1 MGTREKHKEFL
12 FPCIANYYEKPL
24 VLTKAKGCTVTDED
38 GAEFLDF
45 FGGILTLSLGHC
57 NDEVNQAVTDQM
69 KTLGHTSTLYQSE
82 GQVKLAEKLAQI
94 TPGELKKSFF
104 VNSGTEANETAVVL
118 AKVFT
123 KRHEVIVLR
132 HSYAGRSTLALN
144 TAGHAPWRIMESSI
158 PGIKHAHAPYCYRC
172 PFNKTFPSCDLQ
184 CAKDLEELIQTETS
198 GSIAAFMA
206 EPIMGVGGFITPPD
220 DYFPMA
226 VGIARS
232 YGGVFICD
240 EVQTGFGRTG
250 DKWFGIEHSGV
261 EPEIMTMAKGIA
273 NGFPVGA
280 TIAKKEIADSLM
292 KPSISTFGGN
302 PVSMAAA
309 NKTIEIMSEKNIPK
323 IAGEKGRKVKD
334 FLSGL
339 YERFS
344 HIGEVRGRG
353 LMWGLELVKDRKSKA
368 PDPEFAVKLLE
379 ESKKLGLLMGKGGLY
394 GNVIRMAPSMLI
406 DDSDLDDGLKILEK
420 ALINCQKA

>member
-1 MGTREKHKEFL
+1 
-12 FPCIANYYEKPL
+12 
-24 VLTKAKGCTVTDED
+24 
-38 GAEFLDF
+38 
-45 FGGILTLSLGHC
+45 
-57 NDEVNQAVTDQM
+57 
-69 KTLGHTSTLYQSE
+69 
-82 GQVKLAEKLAQI
+82 
-94 TPGELKKSFF
+94 
-104 VNSGTEANETAVVL
+104 
-118 AKVFT
+118 
-123 KRHEVIVLR
+123 
-132 HSYAGRSTLALN
+132 
-144 TAGHAPWRIMESSI
+144 
-158 PGIKHAHAPYCYRC
+158 
-172 PFNKTFPSCDLQ
+172 
-184 CAKDLEELIQTETS
+184 
-198 GSIAAFMA
+198 
-206 EPIMGVGGFITPPD
+206 
-220 DYFPMA
+220 
-226 VGIARS
+226 
-232 YGGVFICD
+232 
-240 EVQTGFGRTG
+240 
-250 DKWFGIEHSGV
+250 
-261 EPEIMTMAKGIA
+261 
-273 NGFPVGA
+273 
-280 TIAKKEIADSLM
+280 M